1 LRRSLG
7 GERAPLNWKQ
17 KAAVQRLC
25 AILPLGRDQIYYLL
39 QRYCGGLV
47 KGYDPL
53 FMLSE
58 AARMSASLRAL
69 GVQIEGARVME
80 VGTGWRL
87 DMPIGL
93 YMCGAHTIHTYDT
106 HRYLRESLAMRSV
119 EFLRANRARVLEM
132 LLRTAPAK
140 DTEQRLDA
148 LCRVQGLT
156 GLMEV
161 TGIQYHSPANAA
173 DTGLDAGSIDVQIS
187 YTVFEHI
194 PGPTLESI
202 LQEANRILSS
212 GGVAIH
218 HIDLS
223 DHFFQVD
230 RDITAINFLRYSD
243 AEWARYSGNQ
253 WAYHNRLRAY
263 DYERIYRNCGQ
274 KILKWSAN
282 KDERSLRSLLYGFPL
297 DRQFRDISAEALC
310 TIIVEAV
317 SAPRGAPT
325 ST

>member
-1 LRRSLG
+1 M
-7 GERAPLNWKQ
+7 
-17 KAAVQRLC
+17 C

-39 QRYCGGLV
+39 QRYFGGLV

-58 AARMSASLRAL
+58 AARISASLRAL

-119 EFLRANRARVLEM
+119 EFVRANRARILEM
-132 LLRTAPAK
+132 LSRTASAK
-140 DTEQRLDA
+140 ETEQRLDA
-148 LCRVQGLT
+148 LCRVQSLAALMELT
-156 GLMEV
+156 G
-161 TGIQYHSPANAA
+161 IHYHSPADAA
-173 DTGLDAGSIDVQIS
+173 DTGLDAGSIDVQVS

-194 PGPTLESI
+194 PGPMLECI
-202 LQEANRILSS
+202 LKEANRILSC

-230 RDITAINFLRYSD
+230 QDITAINFLRYSD
-243 AEWARYSGNQ
+243 AEWARYADNQ
-253 WAYHNRLRAY
+253 WAYHNRLRTY
-263 DYERIYRNCGQ
+263 DYERIYRNCGHE
-274 KILKWSAN
+274 ILKWSAH
-282 KDERSLRSLLYGFPL
+282 KDERSLAALLDGFPL
-297 DRQFRDISAEALC
+297 DRQFQNISSEALC
-310 TIIVEAV
+310 TTIVEAV
-317 SAPRGAPT
+317 SYPRRAPAQA
-325 ST
+325 